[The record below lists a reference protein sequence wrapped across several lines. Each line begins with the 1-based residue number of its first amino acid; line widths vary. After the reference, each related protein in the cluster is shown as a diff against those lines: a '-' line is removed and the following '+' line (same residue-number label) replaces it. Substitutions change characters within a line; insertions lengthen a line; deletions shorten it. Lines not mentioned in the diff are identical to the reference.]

1 VSDRILYVPT
11 VPSEHGNRT
20 EMELDMMAEPA
31 SLRARLAEAEA
42 ERDKAREH
50 VAWFVNKAADEKL
63 DGYRELGQRAADAE
77 NARDEMHRALRAE
90 TDALTQAR
98 EELAALRAVAEAAKR
113 WGAAYRERT
122 RFNGER
128 TEETRDELLQ
138 SSDALLSKLSALPGA
153 IESAPAPLEP
163 SREGSERD
171 EQGETG

>member
-42 ERDKAREH
+42 ERDAMGNNAERFRQSMYAVE
-50 VAWFVNKAADEKL
+50 EK
-63 DGYRELGQRAADAE
+63 YR
-77 NARDEMHRALRAE
+77 
-90 TDALTQAR
+90 QAR

-153 IESAPAPLEP
+153 IESAPAPPEP